1 MSYRRTSLAL
11 KVQRDDILY
20 ERIQDIVEPFM
31 RAVYEGDLD
40 KSADFAKSHK
50 DYRTGRQH
58 QPTIA
63 ECITEAFEYE
73 GMDISDVFAIMVKV
87 AQGQCPQDDAV
98 ALIKHLTYTYAQNNI
113 DERIDFEDLYPSD
126 FL

>member
-1 MSYRRTSLAL
+1 MSHRRTSLAL

-31 RAVYEGDLD
+31 RALYEGDLD
-40 KSADFAKSHK
+40 GSADFAKSRK

-63 ECITEAFEYE
+63 ECIMEAFDYE
-73 GMDISDVFAIMVKV
+73 GIDISDVFAIMVKV
-87 AQGQCPQDDAV
+87 AQGQCPQDDAI
-98 ALIKHLTYTYAQNNI
+98 ALIKNLTYAYAQNNI

-126 FL
+126 SI